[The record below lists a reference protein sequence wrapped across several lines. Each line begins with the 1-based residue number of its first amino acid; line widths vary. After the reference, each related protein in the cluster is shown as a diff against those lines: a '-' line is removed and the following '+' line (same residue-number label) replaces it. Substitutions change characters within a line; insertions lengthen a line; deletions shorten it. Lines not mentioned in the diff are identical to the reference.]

1 MQTPKCPKFNGIFCT
16 IVKYVIFFKAVAAPW
31 FNFDDDDDDDDDDN
45 DDDGIVVSLMMMIM
59 MTTMMRTMAMT
70 APW

>member
-1 MQTPKCPKFNGIFCT
+1 MSKFNGIFCT

-31 FNFDDDDDDDDDDN
+31 FNFDDDDNDDNDN
-45 DDDGIVVSLMMMIM
+45 DDDAIMVSLMK
-59 MTTMMRTMAMT
+59 TMMRTMVMT

>member
-1 MQTPKCPKFNGIFCT
+1 MSKFNGIFCT

-31 FNFDDDDDDDDDDN
+31 FNFDDDDNDDLSLYNDN
-45 DDDGIVVSLMMMIM
+45 DDDAIVVSLMK
-59 MTTMMRTMAMT
+59 TMMRTMAMT

>member
-31 FNFDDDDDDDDDDN
+31 FNFDDDDNDDDDN

-59 MTTMMRTMAMT
+59 MTTMMRTMGMT